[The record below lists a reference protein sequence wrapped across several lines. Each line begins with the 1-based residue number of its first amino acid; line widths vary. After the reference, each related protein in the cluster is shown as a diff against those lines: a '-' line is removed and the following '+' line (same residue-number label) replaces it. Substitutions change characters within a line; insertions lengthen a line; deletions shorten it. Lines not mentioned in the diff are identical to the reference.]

1 MIGLSSGPTFH
12 WTQNGINSNT
22 VRKRLR
28 GPRQDYGDGLS
39 ANGKTGL
46 FGSNYQSF
54 MSEGTKHLTMPT
66 SAASAISRLGQAPL
80 FASRKDGERAVELS
94 CTLIL
99 LPVPRFVKVCGVSTP
114 FGLSGTILRSGSRWL
129 RLSNTASRLPKN
141 MMSRHSAILSCL
153 CRAP

>member
-12 WTQNGINSNT
+12 WTQSRMNSNT

-66 SAASAISRLGQAPL
+66 SAASAISRLGREPL
-80 FASRKDGERAVELS
+80 FASTKDGERAVELS
-94 CTLIL
+94 CTLVL
-99 LPVPRFVKVCGVSTP
+99 LPMPRFVKVSGSSIP
-114 FGLSGTILRSGSRWL
+114 FGLSGAISPSGVLRFL
-129 RLSNTASRLPKN
+129 LSDTASALPRN
-141 MMSRHSAILSCL
+141 IMSRHSAIF
-153 CRAP
+153 